1 MSTIRFSSPYNC
13 YEPTFSSPLTSK
25 ANARAIFF
33 LTFVQHIAL
42 GYYCSCCYSN
52 KRRFVTKM
60 LPAFYFTKKAV
71 VNCQKRCQV
80 CEHALFWSNII
91 FRIQGT
97 KTSLKGSHDV
107 ISLWRVTSIDKIP
120 EVTKTKVSKTKRY
133 SLSKLRLVHAL
144 LKQLI
149 QTLPHMSRSRSGKIC
164 ITLPKC
170 MRDERR
176 RSYYSG
182 FSVVLE
188 TLWKRNYFVW
198 DTKEDTTR
206 NQWLWCIY
214 NTVPEQNTNTGVCTA
229 HFTENGLIK
238 DCFYKVE
245 QFQLYK
251 FLTHSL

>member
-1 MSTIRFSSPYNC
+1 MPSVWTRP
-13 YEPTFSSPLTSK
+13 
-25 ANARAIFF
+25 
-33 LTFVQHIAL
+33 
-42 GYYCSCCYSN
+42 
-52 KRRFVTKM
+52 
-60 LPAFYFTKKAV
+60 
-71 VNCQKRCQV
+71 
-80 CEHALFWSNII
+80 FWSNII

-164 ITLPKC
+164 ITRLNVCVMKEGGAIILALVLFWRRC
-170 MRDERR
+170 ERETTLFGIQKR
-176 RSYYSG
+176 TRLEISG
-182 FSVVLE
+182 YGVFTTLFQNKTQILE
-188 TLWKRNYFVW
+188 
-198 DTKEDTTR
+198 
-206 NQWLWCIY
+206 CA
-214 NTVPEQNTNTGVCTA
+214 A